1 MAKRKVTETQ
11 AEPENLISLWFGRV
25 ADTAR
30 LMCGVPDYDT
40 YVAHVK
46 KTHPDQEAMTYEAF
60 FENRMNAKFNGGGM
74 KACC

>member
-1 MAKRKVTETQ
+1 MAKRKNKSEQ

-40 YVAHVK
+40 YVAHM
-46 KTHPDQEAMTYEAF
+46 KTIHPDQEAMTYEAF
-60 FENRMNAKFNGGGM
+60 FENRMNARFGQGSM

>member
-1 MAKRKVTETQ
+1 MAKRKDKATK

-25 ADTAR
+25 AEAGR

-40 YVAHVK
+40 YVAHMQ
-46 KTHPDQEAMTYEAF
+46 KTHPDQEAMTYQAF
-60 FENRMNAKFNGGGM
+60 FDNRMNAKFNGGGM

>member
-1 MAKRKVTETQ
+1 MAKRKDKARE

-40 YVAHVK
+40 YVAHMK
-46 KTHPDQEAMTYEAF
+46 NKHPDQEALSYEAF
-60 FENRMNAKFNGGGM
+60 FENRMNARFGASST

>member
-1 MAKRKVTETQ
+1 MVAKAAKK

-25 ADTAR
+25 QESAR
-30 LMCGVPDYDT
+30 LMCGVPNYDT
-40 YVAHVK
+40 YLAHMQA
-46 KTHPDQEAMTYEAF
+46 THPDQTAMTYEAF

>member
-1 MAKRKVTETQ
+1 MARRKDKAA

-25 ADTAR
+25 AEAGR

-40 YVAHVK
+40 YVAHMK
-46 KTHPDQEAMTYEAF
+46 NTHPDQEAMTYEAF

>member
-1 MAKRKVTETQ
+1 MAKRKDKTTS

-25 ADTAR
+25 AESAR

-40 YVAHVK
+40 YVAHMK
-46 KTHPDQEAMTYEAF
+46 NKHPDQEAMDYKAF
-60 FENRMNAKFNGGGM
+60 FENRMNARFGGSSM